1 MKISTLC
8 KYIDQPMILNK
19 LDQKM
24 PALLI
29 GAGGTFGIADSF
41 RLNKKKDGHKPVDEK
56 QKFLKN
62 MIVISST
69 IGASLLGTR
78 GLKIGGKKIFG
89 GLMERVPFSE
99 LQKVQTEAVEK
110 FLQKTNIKDQN
121 ILKALETAKLKELS
135 PKQIDLLI
143 GNLPK
148 SPEKEDLFSVILPEK
163 KNLNSKEIFSEIKRL
178 SLLGLI
184 PVTGG
189 VAGGIIAD
197 KTTHTDSK
205 KQTAY
210 KLKEGL
216 YQYLANIFLCNVGAG
231 TALFLSERLEKANK
245 IKPLTP
251 MKKLAVIMAGIT
263 ATGIVGGSYIANYV
277 SKKCINPLFG
287 EKKNN
292 KGIYNERKPEAIDI
306 ALHADD
312 IATAGILSGFKW
324 IEPALPFM
332 YFVSGYRA
340 GIGYRNVNLKS
351 KGDARE
357 KYIQHRMNN
366 DITPECINKIKPVT
380 TKNYKF
386 LNNKQKAELK

>member
-41 RLNKKKDGHKPVDEK
+41 RLNQKKDGHKPVDEK

-89 GLMERVPFSE
+89 GLMERVPYSE

-121 ILKALETAKLKELS
+121 ILKALETAKLQELS

-148 SPEKEDLFSVILPEK
+148 SPEKEELFSVILPEK

-205 KQTAY
+205 KQTAN
-210 KLKEGL
+210 KVKEGL

-245 IKPLTP
+245 IKP

-340 GIGYRNVNLKS
+340 GIGYRNGHHGHKKDVNN
-351 KGDARE
+351 E
-357 KYIQHRMNN
+357 K
-366 DITPECINKIKPVT
+366 DIPLQSLAEHDNQIKEVTKILYNVQNK
-380 TKNYKF
+380 Y
-386 LNNKQKAELK
+386 